1 MLAGQILKRHTEMDP
16 RETPEVNQA
25 SGNSIFWA
33 LVALALNAMTEPSR
47 IGILFR
53 RGPGTTTNFNPG
65 FDPLRS
71 SPVVCAAETILD
83 IFFFIVQPKA
93 QTTTSD
99 TNPTPNAPNTTESR
113 PLAGGQNP
121 EALSDPA
128 LATTQHPQPNV
139 ENTTSSRSMLK
150 VLAFLLGVIPQAIK
164 LFSMRGIIGTQ
175 ICAAIFLAASIARAI
190 SCKSSSQFTAS
201 IHNLNDTDTSAALL
215 WILLMLF
222 TYVAH
227 WVVYI
232 WVYFRIVVGHFNNA
246 AAAAAASYQSG
257 NILLD
262 LATWAKFFYL
272 SFALLTCLFNLV
284 WRHSL
289 PRTKLFP
296 LALSIFLP
304 DTNTLPSRTKSLKFA
319 QAVNLFM
326 SSVLCSLL
334 VSALCISL
342 GRGLSRLAAKRAAQ
356 SGGHSDG
363 GLPTTSANAVEPGSM
378 HRSHVTNTLRQGLAW
393 LKAVF
398 VELCRALDNHG
409 EWLGTWHLGSNRSA
423 EYFVLAYGIFNLLTV
438 LLYYLVVFDSTGTSS
453 PSWNSALG

>member
-1 MLAGQILKRHTEMDP
+1 MKRHTEMDL

-47 IGILFR
+47 IGILFQ

-83 IFFFIVQPKA
+83 IFFFTVEPKP
-93 QTTTSD
+93 QTTTSNTG
-99 TNPTPNAPNTTESR
+99 TNVTPNAPNSTELR

-121 EALSDPA
+121 EVLSDPA
-128 LATTQHPQPNV
+128 LATTHHPQPN
-139 ENTTSSRSMLK
+139 TDDTISSRSMLK
-150 VLAFLLGVIPQAIK
+150 VLAFLLGVLPQAIK

-175 ICAAIFLAASIARAI
+175 ICAATFLAASVTRAI
-190 SCKSSSQFTAS
+190 SCKSSSHFAAS
-201 IHNLNDTDTSAALL
+201 IDNLKDTNTYASVL
-215 WILLMLF
+215 WVLLMLF

-232 WVYFRIVVGHFNNA
+232 WIYFRIVVGHLNNA
-246 AAAAAASYQSG
+246 AAAASYRPG

-262 LATWAKFFYL
+262 LATWAKAFYL
-272 SFALLTCLFNLV
+272 TFVLLACLFNLV
-284 WRHSL
+284 WRRSL
-289 PRTKLFP
+289 PRSKFVP
-296 LALSIFLP
+296 MFLSIFLP
-304 DTNTLPSRTKSLKFA
+304 DRNTLPSRTKSLRIG
-319 QAVNLFM
+319 QAIHLLM
-326 SSVLCSLL
+326 SSVLWSLL
-334 VSALCISL
+334 VSALCINC

-363 GLPTTSANAVEPGSM
+363 SLPTTSASTVEPDSM
-378 HRSHVTNTLRQGLAW
+378 RRFHVTDTLRKGLNW

-398 VELCRALDNHG
+398 VDLFRALDNHG
-409 EWLGTWHLGSNRSA
+409 EWLATWHLRPDRSA
-423 EYFVLAYGIFNLLTV
+423 EYFVLAYGIFNLVTI
-438 LLYYLVVFDSTGTSS
+438 LLYYLGIFDSTGTSS
-453 PSWNSALG
+453 PSWNNALG